1 MSASMVATASVVRAR
16 NSSRLAGGGGTKTL
30 SLTYHHTEKSR
41 GLKSGDCDGQ
51 AIVFQCPIHND
62 WQGL

>member
-1 MSASMVATASVVRAR
+1 MIATAFVIHAH

-30 SLTYHHTEKSR
+30 SLTYPHTEKSR
-41 GLKSGDCDGQ
+41 GAKSSDRGGQ
-51 AIVFQCPIHND
+51 AIVFLRPVHND